1 MTHFILN
8 SEKNLS
14 KEKMLNFDE
23 ISYNSI
29 FSTGNN
35 NGIFN
40 FTNDFQ
46 DDQICKEEEFDT
58 SLFLLPEKKLFEKEI
73 NLPKYLELNYLIKEN
88 EKEELSTQSKKIKFI
103 SEKEILEKKTK
114 NQNNIIYRKDA
125 YYKHFK
131 A

>member
-1 MTHFILN
+1 MTQFILN

-46 DDQICKEEEFDT
+46 DDTICKEEEFDT
-58 SLFLLPEKKLFEKEI
+58 NLFLLPEKKLFEKEI

-88 EKEELSTQSKKIKFI
+88 
-103 SEKEILEKKTK
+103 
-114 NQNNIIYRKDA
+114 
-125 YYKHFK
+125 
-131 A
+131 